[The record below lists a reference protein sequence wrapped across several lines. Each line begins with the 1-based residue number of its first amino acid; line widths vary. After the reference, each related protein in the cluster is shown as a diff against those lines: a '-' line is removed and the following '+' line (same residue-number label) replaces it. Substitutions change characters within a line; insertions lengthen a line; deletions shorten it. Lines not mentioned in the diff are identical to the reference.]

1 MRFKRLLLAAVS
13 AVAMT
18 GVAVGAQAQ
27 VPTCASLTTVGG
39 FSTCQVEDKIFT
51 PGASDINAA
60 VGIAFSSTP
69 AGDIHSL
76 AVIPT
81 NASGNG
87 ILAYTV
93 SVAPGFNK
101 VITRIDL
108 TANITGLNDPN
119 AFFLTKEIY
128 ATQGGPLL
136 ERLDLNTGTGE
147 DDEAFVSG
155 TSFFIVDTYRVPN
168 NSETGLA
175 SFSNDFHQSPVP
187 APATLA
193 LFGAAL
199 AGLGIARRR
208 LG

>member
-1 MRFKRLLLAAVS
+1 MRFNRLLLAAVS

-18 GVAVGAQAQ
+18 GTAVTAQAQ
-27 VPTCASLTTVGG
+27 VPACASLTTVGG
-39 FSTCQVEDKIFT
+39 FSTCQVEDKIFA
-51 PGASDINAA
+51 PGPSDISST

-76 AVIPT
+76 TVIPT
-81 NASGNG
+81 NGGGNG

-93 SVAPGFNK
+93 NVAPGFDK

-108 TANITGLNDPN
+108 TANITGVNNPD

-128 ATQGGPLL
+128 ASQGGPLL
-136 ERLDLNTGTGE
+136 EKLDLNTGTAE

-155 TSFFIVDTYRVPN
+155 TSFFIVDTYRVAD
-168 NSETGLA
+168 NSTTGLA

-187 APATLA
+187 VPATLA